1 MLSRLVH
8 LQMISYPMSKPLAFS
23 KWSRLIMSAYARHL
37 ARSSGPW
44 WPQLRKRPWSVI
56 VDSLW
61 LFYQKDKSLQFSI
74 FGLNWPFIC
83 NKPQVPQ
90 FGTSI
95 DWFIGNKK
103 FLSFYFYLYVCVTV
117 NFPQHKTSGVL
128 IEWMWRARR
137 LASEEYNV
145 SLLSFVVGRRD
156 TYSNHQSVEQK
167 MPALCG
173 NSTED
178 MELFQN
184 TSVQCFVR

>member
-1 MLSRLVH
+1 MLSRLV
-8 LQMISYPMSKPLAFS
+8 LLRMISYPMSKPLAFL
-23 KWSRLIMSAYARHL
+23 KWSRLIMSAYARQL
-37 ARSSGPW
+37 AWSSGP
-44 WPQLRKRPWSVI
+44 QLGKRPWSVI
-56 VDSLW
+56 VASLW
-61 LFYQKDKSLQFSI
+61 LFYQKDKSLQFYI

-103 FLSFYFYLYVCVTV
+103 FLSFYFYLYSICLCFTV
-117 NFPQHKTSGVL
+117 NFPQHKTSVVL

-167 MPALCG
+167 MQPLCG